1 MVVAYFC
8 PSGFFWVR
16 LGVSQAMQLQ
26 PEDHLTAQVANSVR
40 PGRGE
45 VVWTSTQPV
54 FVREKMVGE
63 PKTRKD
69 QSSVKHIMVPDVRDG
84 SDCCPS

>member
-1 MVVAYFC
+1 MAVAYFLPLC
-8 PSGFFWVR
+8 NFFWVR
-16 LGVSQAMQLQ
+16 LGVSQTMQLQ

-54 FVREKMVGE
+54 FVREKIVDE
-63 PKTRKD
+63 SSTEKTSRP
-69 QSSVKHIMVPDVRDG
+69 SSTLFWRSV
-84 SDCCPS
+84 